1 MNAEGRNC
9 NHNGPKEEIRC
20 ILDSLAPENA
30 VENFRKI
37 FCNILNFEYDNSTHE
52 IEELE
57 DLLKDRLR
65 AIAKTKP
72 DAGEE
77 YYVFYGESRKITKMV
92 RRKIVKVLLDEFAL
106 GDEEGAFILI
116 LYNEHRGIWEI
127 ISYASLFGRM
137 QLRIFHVGPGE
148 QHRTTAE
155 NLFKLKLESSNLS
168 RSEVSVLVENAFS
181 SQPVTEKFFEDYKEV
196 ISHLQ
201 DYIQREYGAQLE
213 SAAPPG
219 VNPRLFIHRSAKS
232 FAHTLLNRLMFI
244 MFLQKKG
251 WIGGKKDFLQW
262 LYEVYKNCECSDDFY
277 GDFLRPLFLD
287 VLNKPSSEKKRIIDE
302 MNLPDEVKAIYKGI
316 HYYNGGLF
324 NHLYEFG
331 VNIDQIITGFKDGG
345 EEMRNIMEF
354 LQSYNF
360 TISEESPFEV
370 EVAVDPAM
378 LGYLY
383 ESLIAEQERGS
394 AGIFYTPKEEVDFM
408 CRMALYN
415 HLLKVADG
423 ELLLKLLFSEERVV
437 VPREII
443 DALEKI
449 KIVDPASGSGA
460 FLVGMFNV
468 IREIYEKAEIRVD
481 FDRKKKIIREN
492 LHGVDVKEWA
502 VRVAEL
508 RLWLALIEDEDDMP
522 NYEPLLPNLTPNLR
536 VGDSLV
542 SEGITVG
549 NFTLGGVKIAGASVP
564 IKFTRDMLAAL
575 KRQRERMIEL
585 KRKVFNGEMS
595 VVEFEQE
602 RIRLFVEAIRSAGLQ
617 TTLDNSAVAESEEVK
632 RLTEAFKRGE
642 KIQIPFFW
650 DFDFA
655 EVDGFDIV
663 IANPPYVRQES
674 IYPEFFDKEELEL
687 LGVNVSKLKDAYKKA
702 IIENTKKIVDVSIS
716 KRSDIYAYFF
726 MKGIDILKL
735 GGTLVFITSNSWLD
749 VGYGVWMQEAF
760 LKYTHLRYVF
770 DYPHRSFKE
779 ADVNTIITVMEKKGD
794 ILLSPDAR
802 VKFVKLK
809 KKIGA
814 LLYDDFREIVAIED
828 GVRVRVFDAEV
839 VSVETDTGRYRIL
852 DEVNLAKLGGA
863 RVQRAEMGE
872 GEKYTFSDY
881 AGAKWGGI
889 LIRAPEIFYTI
900 LRKGGDKLVRLGDIA
915 DVKRGFTTGANEFF
929 YLEPIKNPDDWPVCD
944 ICGRVHGP
952 DEGLIA
958 VKNGAGW
965 IGYIEEEFL
974 KPVVKS
980 PQEIKKYQ
988 IELEDLKYRVF
999 MCNLSKA
1006 DLRRANKRHALR
1018 YIEWGESKW
1027 YQNRPTCRSRPRW
1040 WDVGNQE
1047 IPIAMWF
1054 KAFNDRFFVPYNKAR
1069 VVCSDRMYAINKL
1082 IEVEDILIVSV
1093 LNVTANVI
1101 SAELTGRANLGEGAL
1116 DNMTYEAALNICINP
1131 LSLSEDSQTA
1141 LIKSFND
1148 VGNRQV
1154 KSIFE
1159 ELGLPRPNRDLSNI
1173 NPEDVSLDDVMPNRR
1188 ELDRIIFEALG
1199 LTEEEQLEV
1208 YRAVVELVKER
1219 LVKARTF
1226 GR

>member
-1 MNAEGRNC
+1 MTSEGRIC
-9 NHNGPKEEIRC
+9 DHDDPKEKIKC
-20 ILDSLAPENA
+20 FLDSLTPDNA
-30 VENFRKI
+30 IDSFREI

-52 IEELE
+52 IEDLN
-57 DLLKDRLR
+57 DLLKESLR
-65 AIAKTKP
+65 VIAKTTP
-72 DAGEE
+72 DTGEE
-77 YYVFYGESRKITKMV
+77 YYVFYGISPKITKAD
-92 RRKIVKVLLDEFAL
+92 RRKIVRILLNEFAL

-116 LYNEHRGIWEI
+116 LYDKHRGIWEI

-137 QLRIFHVGPGE
+137 QLRIFRVGSGE

-155 NLFKLKLESSNLS
+155 NLFKLRLGSPNLS
-168 RSEVSVLVENAFS
+168 RSEVSVLVEDAFS
-181 SQPVTEKFFEDYKEV
+181 TLPVTEDFFVHYKNV

-201 DYIQREYGAQLE
+201 EYIKRKYGDALE
-213 SAAPPG
+213 NAAPSG

-251 WIGGKKDFLQW
+251 WIGGRKDFLQW
-262 LYEVYKNCECSDDFY
+262 LYEVYMDYKDSNDFY

-287 VLNKPSSEKKRIIDE
+287 VLNRPSREKERIIDG
-302 MNLPDEVKAIYKGI
+302 MNLPEEVKEIYRRI

-331 VNIDQIITGFKDGG
+331 VDLDEIITEFPDG
-345 EEMRNIMEF
+345 EEVIREVMEF

-415 HLLKVADG
+415 HLSKVADS
-423 ELLLKLLFSEERVV
+423 ELLLKLLFSEERIM
-437 VPREII
+437 VPREVI

-468 IREIYEKAEIRVD
+468 IREIYEKADIKVD
-481 FDRKKKIIREN
+481 FERKKKIIREN

-508 RLWLALIEDEDDMP
+508 RLWLVLIEDEETLP

-549 NFTLGGVKIAGASVP
+549 DFTLGGVKISGVSVP
-564 IKFTRDMLAAL
+564 LKFSRDMLTAL
-575 KRQRERMIEL
+575 KRQREQMIEL
-585 KRKVFNGEMS
+585 KRRVFNGKIS
-595 VVEFEQE
+595 VVEFEKE
-602 RIRLFVEAIRSAGLQ
+602 RIRLFVEAIRSPGTQ
-617 TTLDNSAVAESEEVK
+617 TTLDSSAVAESEEVK
-632 RLTEAFKRGE
+632 RITDAFERGE

-655 EVDGFDIV
+655 EVDDFDIV

-674 IYPEFFDKEELEL
+674 IYPEFFDPEELEL
-687 LGVNVSKLKDAYKKA
+687 LGVNVKSLKVAYKKA
-702 IIENTKKIVDVSIS
+702 IIENTKKIVGGSIN

-726 MKGIDILKL
+726 MKGIDILKPE
-735 GGTLVFITSNSWLD
+735 GTLVFITSNSWLD
-749 VGYGVWMQEAF
+749 VGYGAWMQEAF

-802 VKFVKLK
+802 VKFIKLK

-814 LLYDDFREIVAIED
+814 LLYDDFREIVTIDD
-828 GVRVRVFDAEV
+828 GEAVKVFDAEV
-839 VSVETDTGRYRIL
+839 ISVETDTGRYRIL

-872 GEKYTFSDY
+872 REKFSFSDY

-900 LRKGGDKLVRLGDIA
+900 LRKGGDKLVRLGEIA

-929 YLEPIKNPDDWPVCD
+929 YLEPIKNPDDWPECK
-944 ICGRVHGP
+944 ICGRVHSP

-965 IGYIEEEFL
+965 VGYIEEEFL
-974 KPVVKS
+974 KPVIIS
-980 PQEIKKYQ
+980 PREIKKPL
-988 IELEDLKYRVF
+988 IFERNLKRMAF
-999 MCNLSKA
+999 ICDESK
-1006 DLRRANKRHALR
+1006 DSLRSSRKLHALN
-1018 YIEWGESKW
+1018 YIQWGEQKGYPQRTTLMGRRPW
-1027 YQNRPTCRSRPRW
+1027 YGLVPHNTP
-1040 WDVGNQE
+1040 DVLWPM
-1047 IPIAMWF
+1047 IH
-1054 KAFNDRFFVPYNKAR
+1054 NDR
-1069 VVCSDRMYAINKL
+1069 
-1082 IEVEDILIVSV
+1082 LIVGILQSKNIV
-1093 LNVTANVI
+1093 VDHNLFEITANEKGSSLTLFASLFATYQALVR
-1101 SAELTGRANLGEGAL
+1101 ELIGRANLGEGAL
-1116 DNMTYEAALNICINP
+1116 KTEGVDIQKLIIFKFSALNNCAEQLENVFEGLKNYEI
-1131 LSLSEDSQTA
+1131 
-1141 LIKSFND
+1141 
-1148 VGNRQV
+1148 

-1173 NPEDVSLDDVMPNRR
+1173 NPEDVSLDGVMPDRW